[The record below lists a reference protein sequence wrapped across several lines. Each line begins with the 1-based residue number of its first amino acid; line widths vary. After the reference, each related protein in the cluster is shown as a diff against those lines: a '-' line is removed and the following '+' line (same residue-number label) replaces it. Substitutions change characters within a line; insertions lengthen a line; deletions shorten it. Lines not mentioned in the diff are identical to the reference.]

1 MTHTQLIATELSNS
15 GFQTR
20 ITQTGVLVSLNR
32 PVSRMEVETAL
43 EQVVEGVR
51 FDIYPIS
58 RNQHHVITEESN

>member
-1 MTHTQLIATELSNS
+1 MHTQLIATELSNL

-43 EQVVEGVR
+43 EQVVEGIQ
-51 FDIYPIS
+51 FTITYIS
-58 RNQHHVITEESN
+58 KNSYHISGV